1 MHTWKRYASDG
12 YEVSSRGDARFSAL
26 KARLSDGRTVEEA
39 YQLDVKGYRR
49 LGYSCAQAKHDRG
62 RHAPVRLT
70 PWELWLSY
78 LNIWR
83 RWATENPAL
92 IEELRTLSTGRPLTD
107 MFASSDVSQAR
118 ALAQILNE
126 TSTKQP

>member
-26 KARLSDGRTVEEA
+26 KARLKDGRTVEEA

-49 LGYSCAQAKHDRG
+49 LGWTVGQAKRDRG
-62 RHAPVRLT
+62 RNAPVRLT
-70 PWELWLSY
+70 PWELWLNY
-78 LNIWR
+78 LNLWR
-83 RWATENPAL
+83 QWATENPSL
-92 IEELRTLSTGRPLTD
+92 MGELRTLSEGKPLTD

-126 TSTKQP
+126 TTQP

>member
-1 MHTWKRYASDG
+1 MHTWKRYDPDG

-26 KARLSDGRTVEEA
+26 KARLADGRTIEEA

-49 LGYSCAQAKHDRG
+49 LGYTPMQAKRDRG
-62 RHAPVRLT
+62 RNAPIRLT
-70 PWELWLSY
+70 PYQLWVSY
-78 LNIWR
+78 LNLWR
-83 RWATENPAL
+83 QWATENPAL
-92 IEELRTLSTGRPLTD
+92 VEELRTVSEGRPLTD

-126 TSTKQP
+126 TTTKP